1 MKSVE
6 GEEKQELKLESHGVG
21 VQGKKKSDMFWLT
34 FYMEYTAYSVENC
47 LGVEVGMS

>member
-1 MKSVE
+1 MKSSE

-21 VQGKKKSDMFWLT
+21 VQGKKKSDVFWLT